1 MKLLNIVASAAFCV
15 TLCASCEGFLDRF
28 PYDQTSASVAFG
40 SAAKAEAVLAGA
52 YSNISYDYNDNTR
65 LNWDAFAGILDESA
79 ASGVSGDYLYLSGGI
94 QINANL
100 FLEWWKRFYEGVNRA
115 NDVIEHI
122 DAVPDMDAAT
132 KACRKAEAKFL
143 RAFHYYRL
151 NCLWKGVPI
160 YLKNLGTTEY
170 TKGRS
175 TEDEVWQTVIDDLTD
190 ALACESLPDRA
201 IGRASKGACYFL
213 RGKAYMWKKD
223 WARAEADFK
232 AITTLGYALPAGVSY
247 AELFTLAQEKSDEMI
262 FSWGAENMSGCGNV
276 FSRTYGN
283 WDTAGNGNNTF
294 YVNTDF
300 VDTYECADGKPF
312 SWDDFLPGYSTMTP
326 AQRAVFFCRDG
337 LTASEKNTL
346 ASAGADMS
354 KYLESGN
361 EARIK
366 AAYAARDPRLD
377 ATVITPYSEYVGGFY
392 GEELT
397 YVFRYPYRS
406 DETGTGN
413 DIRTRRE
420 KKMLYCPRKFVV
432 VGRECTDVTFNPV
445 DVPIFRYA
453 DALLLL
459 AEAVNEKSASGYT
472 EAMGYVNQVRA
483 RAGVAALGS
492 NTYTAVASQAEMRER
507 IRREKRWELAL
518 EEVLFTEELRWGT
531 WQQTRFST
539 GAQSGTPAGL
549 KELWGTN
556 LNTYS
561 YGGDYYLQ
569 WPIPSTEQQKN
580 TNLVQSPEWR

>member
-1 MKLLNIVASAAFCV
+1 MKYFGYIAAVLSV
-15 TLCASCEGFLDRF
+15 TLLASCEGFLDRY
-28 PYDQTSASVAFG
+28 PYDKTSAAVAFG
-40 SAAKAEAVLAGA
+40 SAAKAESVLAGA
-52 YSNISYDYNDNTR
+52 YSNISYDYTSSEL
-65 LNWDAFAGILDESA
+65 LNWDAFAGIIDNSA
-79 ASGVSGDYLYLSGGI
+79 LSGVSGSYLYLTDKI
-94 QINANL
+94 QINAGL
-100 FLEWWKRFYEGVNRA
+100 FLDWWKRFYEGINRA

-143 RAFHYYRL
+143 RAYHYYRL
-151 NCLWKGVPI
+151 NCLWKGVPV

-175 TEDEVWQTVIDDLTD
+175 SEAEVWQVVINDLTD
-190 ALACESLPDRA
+190 AISCESLPDRA
-201 IGRASKGACYFL
+201 FGRASKGACYFL
-213 RGKAYMWKKD
+213 RGKVYMWMKD
-223 WARAEADFK
+223 WAAAEADFK
-232 AITTLGYALPAGVSY
+232 TVTTLGYALPAGVSY
-247 AELFTLAQEKSDEMI
+247 ADLFTLAQEKSDEMI
-262 FSWGAENMSGCGNV
+262 FSWCAENKSGCGNV

-300 VDTYECADGKPF
+300 VDTYECSDGKPF
-312 SWDDFLPGYSTMTP
+312 NWDDFLPGYSTMTP
-326 AQRAVFFCRDG
+326 VQRSVFFCRDN
-337 LTASEKNTL
+337 LTTAEKNTL
-346 ASAGADMS
+346 TAAGADMS

-361 EARIK
+361 EARLI
-366 AAYAARDPRLD
+366 AAYSCRDPRLL
-377 ATVITPYSEYVGGFY
+377 ATVITPYSEYLGGFY

-397 YVFRYPYRS
+397 YVLRYPYRS

-420 KKMLYCPRKFVV
+420 SKMLYCPRKFVV

-459 AEAVNEKSASGYT
+459 AEAVNEKSSSGYT
-472 EAMGYVNQVRA
+472 EAMSYVNQVRA
-483 RAGVAALGS
+483 RAGVALLGTS
-492 NTYTAVASQAEMRER
+492 TYTAVSSQAEMRER

-531 WQQTRFST
+531 WKDVRFSI
-539 GAQSGTPAGL
+539 GAQTGTPAGL

-556 LNTYS
+556 LVEYS
-561 YGGDYYLQ
+561 YGGDHYYQ

-580 TNLVQSPEWR
+580 TNLVQSPGWR